1 LLRHVADLLDA
12 FGERLSGG
20 EVVITGSIVPPMP
33 VAPGDRVEYE
43 LNPLGRLSIAF
54 ES

>member
-1 LLRHVADLLDA
+1 MSYPATSSLAADSRVARGMKAQL
-12 FGERLSGG
+12 ES
-20 EVVITGSIVPPMP
+20 
-33 VAPGDRVEYE
+33 DRVEYE